1 MKPGD
6 IVEWKS
12 FMGTKRGKVID
23 YFEDSQPAKEAL
35 TFKCEETDRVF
46 YCSVS
51 DIVLVCEGE
60 PAEIVKQEPQ
70 QHGKRPAHAENLED
84 NSDETL

>member
-23 YFEDSQPAKEAL
+23 YFTDNQPVKETV
-35 TFKCEETDRVF
+35 TFKCEETDRLY
-46 YCSVS
+46 YCSALDLV
-51 DIVLVCEGE
+51 VVCEGE
-60 PAEIVKQEPQ
+60 PAEIVKQVQ
-70 QHGKRPAHAENLED
+70 QEHGKRPAHAENLEN
-84 NSDETL
+84 NSDETF